1 MTDLGALGV
10 AHLLDR
16 SRADVGRQR
25 ERNRQRRLGWL
36 AGGLGALLFV
46 LVGALVPAS
55 PYHFR
60 WPQECAVQRVDRIA
74 AVSGV
79 NADPTAAKTKLV
91 VEFVKKC
98 SPWIPA
104 RGAASY
110 LPQMLLLGA
119 LVLVM
124 IVPIASQARSPH
136 MVVQPSQIG
145 VGLDDVVGIGP
156 VKDEVVRSLNL
167 FLGYRTFQDQMGGT
181 ARRGILFEG
190 PPGTGK
196 TYLAKAMARD
206 AGVPFFFVT
215 STGFQS
221 SFYGMTPRRIRSFFK
236 ALRKTAR
243 REGGVI
249 GFIEEIDAIA
259 GSRHGV
265 SRMRGAAAS
274 TAVERF
280 VPNADSG
287 VVNELLVQMQSFD
300 EATRGQR
307 ALGRLVS
314 LVNRMLPATRQIPS
328 PPPQRPNVL
337 LIAATNRA
345 GDLDPALLRPGRFDR
360 SIHFDLPSRSGR
372 REIIDFYLNRKA
384 HSPDLDRPERRE
396 QLALVTMGYTPVMI
410 EHLFDEAL
418 MWALRE
424 GRTQM
429 SWADLQQAK
438 FTEEI
443 GLRQPVEYTDAERRV
458 IATHEAGHAA
468 VAYLV
473 GTDRKLEVLSI
484 IKRAEALGL
493 LAHSDLEERFTK
505 TRGELFSSIQIS
517 FGGMVA
523 EELFFGEV
531 STGPSGDLS
540 VATRVAAYMVGA
552 LGMGGSLISFD
563 AGNGGAFTGDLVSK
577 VLGDDRSRTS
587 VETLLDEAKLSVG
600 GLLGDHAH
608 LVEALRDALLQRDEL
623 IGDEILEVIRAA
635 ERAAERA
642 AATRSN

>member
-16 SRADVGRQR
+16 SSGDVAHQREHNRQGRLRVLAAVLLAVAGYLVGR
-25 ERNRQRRLGWL
+25 WL
-36 AGGLGALLFV
+36 AGDPMVIGFPSYRFTPTQRDLLPV
-46 LVGALVPAS
+46 AAITAAILVSMVLPLVG
-55 PYHFR
+55 
-60 WPQECAVQRVDRIA
+60 
-74 AVSGV
+74 
-79 NADPTAAKTKLV
+79 
-91 VEFVKKC
+91 
-98 SPWIPA
+98 
-104 RGAASY
+104 
-110 LPQMLLLGA
+110 M
-119 LVLVM
+119 
-124 IVPIASQARSPH
+124 ARSPH
-136 MVVQPSQIG
+136 LVVPPSQIEI
-145 VGLDDVVGIGP
+145 GLDDVVGIGA

-181 ARRGILFEG
+181 PRRGLLFEG

-215 STGFQS
+215 STSFQS

-236 ALRKTAR
+236 QLRRTAR
-243 REGGVI
+243 REGGAI

-259 GSRHGV
+259 GARHGV
-265 SRMRGAAAS
+265 SNMVDTDGVVRS
-274 TAVERF
+274 TVVERF
-280 VPNADSG
+280 VPGADAG
-287 VVNELLVQMQSFD
+287 IVNELLVQMQSFD
-300 EATRGQR
+300 EPTRGQR
-307 ALGRLVS
+307 LVGKLAS
-314 LVNRMLPATRQIPS
+314 LVNNLLPSSHQLR
-328 PPPQRPNVL
+328 PPRPPRPNVL

-360 SIHFDLPSRSGR
+360 SIHFAVPGRAGR
-372 REIIDFYLNRKA
+372 RKIIDFYLNRKS
-384 HSPDLDRPERRE
+384 HDTDLDRAERRD

-424 GRTQM
+424 GRREM

-443 GLRQPVEYTDAERRV
+443 GLRQPVEYTDNERRV
-458 IATHEAGHAA
+458 IATHEAGHAT

-505 TRGELFSSIQIS
+505 TRSELFSAIQIA

-540 VATRVAAYMVGA
+540 GATRMASYMVGA
-552 LGMGGSLISFD
+552 LGMGGSLVSFA
-563 AGNGGAFTGDLVSK
+563 AGDGGAFSGDLVSK
-577 VLGDDRSRTS
+577 VLGDERSRRS
-587 VETLLDEAKLSVG
+587 LEGLLDEAKLSVH
-600 GLLGDHAH
+600 GLLADHRHIA
-608 LVEALRDALLQRDEL
+608 EALRDALLHRDEL
-623 IGDEILEVIRAA
+623 VGDEILDVIRAA
-635 ERAAERA
+635 ERAHTA
-642 AATRSN
+642 

>member
-16 SRADVGRQR
+16 AMGDVARQR
-25 ERNRQRRLGWL
+25 EKNRQLRLRIL
-36 AGGLGALLFV
+36 AAV
-46 LVGALVPAS
+46 LVTILGYIVGRALTGNPVEIGLPD
-55 PYHFR
+55 YRFTTT
-60 WPQECAVQRVDRIA
+60 QRDLLPVMAITVA
-74 AVSGV
+74 ILVSMV
-79 NADPTAAKTKLV
+79 
-91 VEFVKKC
+91 
-98 SPWIPA
+98 
-104 RGAASY
+104 
-110 LPQMLLLGA
+110 LPLMAQG
-119 LVLVM
+119 
-124 IVPIASQARSPH
+124 RSPH
-136 MVVQPSQIG
+136 LVVQPNQID
-145 VGLDDVVGIGP
+145 VGLEDVVGIGP

-181 ARRGILFEG
+181 PRRGILFEG

-206 AGVPFFFVT
+206 AGVPFFFAT

-236 ALRKTAR
+236 AMRKTAR

-249 GFIEEIDAIA
+249 GFIDEIDAIA
-259 GSRHGV
+259 GVRHGV
-265 SRMRGAAAS
+265 SRMGSADAAHA

-280 VPNADSG
+280 VPNADAG
-287 VVNELLVQMQSFD
+287 IVNELLVQMQSFD
-300 EATRGQR
+300 EPTRTQKVLNR
-307 ALGRLVS
+307 VVS
-314 LVNRMLPATRQIPS
+314 LLNRMLPANRQVRS
-328 PPPQRPNVL
+328 PRAERPNVL

-345 GDLDPALLRPGRFDR
+345 ADLDPALLRPGRLDR
-360 SIHFDLPSRSGR
+360 SIHFDLPSKSGR
-372 REIIDFYLNRKA
+372 REIIDFYLARKSHDA
-384 HSPDLDRPERRE
+384 DMARAERRE

-424 GRTQM
+424 GRMAM

-443 GLRQPVEYTDAERRV
+443 GLRQPVEYTDNERNV

-473 GTDRKLEVLSI
+473 GTTRKLEVLSI

-505 TRGELFSSIQIS
+505 TRGELVASMQIS

-531 STGPSGDLS
+531 TTGPSGDLAG
-540 VATRVAAYMVGA
+540 ATRVASYMVGA
-552 LGMGGSLISFD
+552 LGMAGSLISFE
-563 AGNGGAFTGDLVSK
+563 ASHGGAFSGDLVSK
-577 VLGDDRSRTS
+577 VLGDDRSRKA
-587 VETLLDEAKLSVG
+587 VEGLLDDAKLTVT
-600 GLLGDHAH
+600 GLLFDHRH

-623 IGDEILEVIRAA
+623 IGDEILDVIRAA
-635 ERAAERA
+635 ERAHAS
-642 AATRSN
+642 ATN

>member
-10 AHLLDR
+10 ASLLDR
-16 SRADVGRQR
+16 GTGDVARQR
-25 ERNRQRRLGWL
+25 ERNRQVRLRVL
-36 AGGLGALLFV
+36 AAV
-46 LVGALVPAS
+46 LV
-55 PYHFR
+55 
-60 WPQECAVQRVDRIA
+60 AVLGYIVGRSMTGDPVQIGLPHWWLTPTQRDLLPVLAITVA
-74 AVSGV
+74 ITVS
-79 NADPTAAKTKLV
+79 
-91 VEFVKKC
+91 
-98 SPWIPA
+98 
-104 RGAASY
+104 
-110 LPQMLLLGA
+110 MLLPLA
-119 LVLVM
+119 
-124 IVPIASQARSPH
+124 AQARSPH
-136 MVVQPSQIG
+136 VVIQPNQIAI
-145 VGLDDVVGIGP
+145 GLDDVVGIGP
-156 VKDEVVRSLNL
+156 VKDEVIRSLNL

-181 ARRGILFEG
+181 PRRGILFEG

-236 ALRKTAR
+236 QLRKTAR

-259 GSRHGV
+259 GARHGV
-265 SRMRGAAAS
+265 SKMAGGTGGTSAA

-280 VPNADSG
+280 VPNADAG

-300 EATRGQR
+300 DPTRTQR
-307 ALGRLVS
+307 LLAKGAGML
-314 LVNRMLPATRQIPS
+314 NRMLPHNRQVRAPRS
-328 PPPQRPNVL
+328 ERPNVL

-360 SIHFDLPSRSGR
+360 SIHFDLPSRAGR
-372 REIIDFYLNRKA
+372 REIIDFYLARKA
-384 HSPDLDRPERRE
+384 HALDLDRPERRD

-418 MWALRE
+418 MWSLRE
-424 GRTQM
+424 GRMMM

-443 GLRQPVEYTDAERRV
+443 GLRQPVEYTDSERRV

-517 FGGMVA
+517 FGGMVS

-531 STGPSGDLS
+531 STGPSGDLAA
-540 VATRVAAYMVGA
+540 ATRVAAYMVGA

-563 AGNGGAFTGDLVSK
+563 AGHGGAFSGDLVSK
-577 VLGDDRSRTS
+577 VLGDERSRKS
-587 VETLLDEAKLSVG
+587 VESLLDEAKLSVS
-600 GLLGDHAH
+600 GLLSDHRH
-608 LVEALRDALLQRDEL
+608 LVEALRDALIRHDEL
-623 IGDEILEVIRAA
+623 VGDEILDVIAAA
-635 ERAAERA
+635 ERAHA
-642 AATRSN
+642 ALAG

>member
-16 SRADVGRQR
+16 AKGDVARQR
-25 ERNRQRRLGWL
+25 ERNRQGRLKVV
-36 AGGLGALLFV
+36 AAV
-46 LVGALVPAS
+46 LVTVLGYIVGRALTGHPVELGLPDYRFT
-55 PYHFR
+55 PM
-60 WPQECAVQRVDRIA
+60 QRDLLPVLAITVA
-74 AVSGV
+74 IVVSMV
-79 NADPTAAKTKLV
+79 LPLVAMAK
-91 VEFVKKC
+91 
-98 SPWIPA
+98 
-104 RGAASY
+104 
-110 LPQMLLLGA
+110 
-119 LVLVM
+119 
-124 IVPIASQARSPH
+124 SPH
-136 MVVQPSQIG
+136 VVVQPSQIP

-156 VKDEVVRSLNL
+156 VKDEVIRSMNL

-181 ARRGILFEG
+181 PRRGILFEG

-236 ALRKTAR
+236 DMRKTAR

-259 GSRHGV
+259 GARHGV
-265 SRMRGAAAS
+265 SNMRAAGAAPS

-280 VPNADSG
+280 VPNADAG

-300 EATRGQR
+300 EPTRTQR
-307 ALGRLVS
+307 ALGRLVAS
-314 LVNRMLPATRQIPS
+314 LNRMLPDHRQIPV
-328 PPPQRPNVL
+328 PGLQRPNVL

-372 REIIDFYLNRKA
+372 REIIDFYLARKA
-384 HSPDLDRPERRE
+384 HDADMARPERRE

-424 GRTQM
+424 GRTAM
-429 SWADLQQAK
+429 SWHDLQQAK

-443 GLRQPVEYTDAERRV
+443 GLRQPVEYTDNERRV

-473 GTDRKLEVLSI
+473 GTTRKLEVLSI

-505 TRGELFSSIQIS
+505 TRGELVASMQIS

-531 STGPSGDLS
+531 TTGPSGDLAA
-540 VATRVAAYMVGA
+540 ATRVASYMVGA
-552 LGMGGSLISFD
+552 LGMAGSLISFE
-563 AGNGGAFTGDLVSK
+563 ASNGGAFSGDLVSK
-577 VLGDDRSRTS
+577 VLGDDRSRKQ
-587 VETLLDEAKLSVG
+587 VEGLLDEAKLTVT
-600 GLLGDHAH
+600 GLLSDHRH
-608 LVEALRDALLQRDEL
+608 LVEALRDALLRRDEL
-623 IGDEILEVIRAA
+623 IGDEILDVIGAA
-635 ERAAERA
+635 ERAHAARA
-642 AATRSN
+642 N